1 MHSLNLNCATQG
13 EQLKNCFENSLGELR
28 GEIVSWKSNER
39 DWHGRVDWE
48 SSSVAKLVVKSLYL
62 TKSVLNCAF

>member
-13 EQLKNCFENSLGELR
+13 EQLKNCFENSLGVFPWR
-28 GEIVSWKSNER
+28 VKRKIVSWKSNER

-48 SSSVAKLVVKSLYL
+48 SSRVV
-62 TKSVLNCAF
+62 N